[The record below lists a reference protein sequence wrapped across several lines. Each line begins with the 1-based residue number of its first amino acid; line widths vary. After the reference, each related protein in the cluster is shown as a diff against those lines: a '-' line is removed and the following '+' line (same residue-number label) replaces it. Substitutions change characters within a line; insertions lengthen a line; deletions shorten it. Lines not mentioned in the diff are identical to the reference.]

1 MAYAA
6 QELEQQAKFPNYRHT
21 FRKNDRSAS
30 ITTLRG
36 KLHNAFIQTG
46 QWLGFG
52 KRVKV
57 YDLVN
62 CGPRNQFVVFGSDGP
77 VIVHNCTQALCR
89 DLLAVA
95 LVRVDAEGWP
105 IILHV
110 HDEIVTEVPNTEE
123 YSVAKLE
130 HLMCELPPW
139 AAGFPLAAEG
149 AELMRYAK

>member
-1 MAYAA
+1 MAYTT
-6 QELEQQAKFPNYRHT
+6 QEREQQKKFPNYRHT
-21 FRKNDRSAS
+21 FRKNDSSSGGETIRD
-30 ITTLRG
+30 
-36 KLHNAFIQTG
+36 KVFNAFVQTG

-52 KRVKV
+52 PRAKV

-62 CGPRNQFVVFGSDGP
+62 CGPRNQFVVFGKEGP

-110 HDEIVTEVPNTEE
+110 HDEIVTEVPNKPE
-123 YSVAKLE
+123 YSVEKLE
-130 HLMCELPPW
+130 YLMCELPSW
-139 AAGFPLAAEG
+139 ATGFPLAAEG

>member
-1 MAYAA
+1 MAYTT
-6 QELEQQAKFPNYRHT
+6 QELEQQKKFPNYRHT
-21 FRKNDRSAS
+21 FRENDRSTGVSA
-30 ITTLRG
+30 LRD
-36 KLHNAFIQTG
+36 KVFNTFVQTG

-89 DLLAVA
+89 DLLAYA
-95 LVRVDAEGWP
+95 LVNVDAAGWP

-110 HDEIVTEVPNTEE
+110 HDEIVTEVPNEPE

-130 HLMCELPPW
+130 AMMCQLPSW

>member
-1 MAYAA
+1 MAYTT

-21 FRKNDRSAS
+21 FRKNDCGAS
-30 ITTLRG
+30 IASVRG
-36 KLHNAFIQTG
+36 KVLNAFVQTG

-89 DLLAVA
+89 DLLANA
-95 LVRVDAEGWP
+95 LVTVENAGWP

-110 HDEIVTEVPNTEE
+110 HDEIVTEVPNTPD
-123 YSVAKLE
+123 YTVAELGRM
-130 HLMCELPPW
+130 MCDRPDW